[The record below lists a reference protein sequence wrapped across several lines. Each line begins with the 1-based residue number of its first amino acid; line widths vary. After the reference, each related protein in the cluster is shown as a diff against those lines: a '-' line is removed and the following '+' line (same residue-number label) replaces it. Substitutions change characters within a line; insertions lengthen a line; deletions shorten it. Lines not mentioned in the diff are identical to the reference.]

1 MTETKHK
8 CPICKDAS
16 PPRAENKTFP
26 FCSPRCKQVDLGRW
40 LNEEYRIPIDEHS
53 TERSLVADEPD
64 YDA

>member
-1 MTETKHK
+1 MPETKHK

-16 PPRAENKTFP
+16 LPRAENKCFP

-40 LNEEYRIPIDEHS
+40 LNEEYRIPIDENS
-53 TERSLVADEPD
+53 TERSLVADEPE